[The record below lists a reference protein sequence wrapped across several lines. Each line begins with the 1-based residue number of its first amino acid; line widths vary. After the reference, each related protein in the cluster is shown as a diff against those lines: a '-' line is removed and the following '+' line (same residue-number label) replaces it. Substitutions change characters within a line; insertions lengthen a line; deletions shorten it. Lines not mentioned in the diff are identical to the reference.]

1 MSENRLTLNEYAHRV
16 AQFRRTDHDTW
27 NENVCHILLGIAGE
41 AGEIM
46 DEIKKPMF
54 SNRPD
59 LPEDKKQ
66 ISRVRLTK
74 EIGDIMFYLT
84 WLCDVFMIDPD
95 EVLEQNIFKLAG
107 RYHGPEEEKS

>member
-16 AQFRRTDHDTW
+16 AQFRSTDHDTW

-41 AGEIM
+41 SGEIM

-59 LPEDKKQ
+59 LPEEYQQ
-66 ISRVRLTK
+66 ISRARLTK
-74 EIGDIMFYLT
+74 EIGDLLFYVT
-84 WLCDVFMIDPD
+84 WLCDLFMIDPD
-95 EVLEQNIFKLAG
+95 EVLEQNIFKLSG
-107 RYHGPEEEKS
+107 RYASTEE